1 MKSHHGGKTY
11 RRTCSTTLTT
21 RHRALGAG
29 TAIGAFLAFG
39 MTPLTAVPTAHADAF
54 DVGDLIGDLLGGTG
68 DATVGA
74 DDAGDAA
81 LDNTLQSSVHTLD
94 TALTANV
101 ANTPVEAAGAG
112 IPTTGFLAPLAQEFQ
127 QFIYTPLHTGI
138 EDWIH
143 SDLGEQVDGFINQIT
158 GQFLI
163 GDGANGTAAHPD
175 GGAGGLLFGDGG
187 NGYDESGNANVPG
200 GAGGAASWFGNG
212 GAGGDGGAGAAGGV
226 GGNGG
231 SLFGIGGDG
240 GAGGAGG
247 NGGDGGNGGYLFGIG
262 GDGGAAGDGDT
273 TGGLPALGGA
283 GGNAGALGSHGTVG
297 EHGTLAS
304 GPPTAPPTP
313 LSPTGTWL
321 TNSHGQAV
329 ILHGLNEVYK
339 VTPYEP
345 SAGGFG
351 ADDAAFLA
359 ANGFNVV
366 RLGVIWEGVEPE
378 AGVFNDAYLASI
390 AQTAQTLQDQGIYV
404 VLDMHQDGYSS
415 VFGGEGAPEWAVQDG
430 GLPNLKQLGFPLS
443 EFLNPA
449 LSHAFGAFW
458 SNAAGPNGVGLEN
471 SYAQMW
477 EHVANYFKD
486 DPGVVG
492 YEIMNEPYA
501 LGSQLPQNVFG
512 SGFGTE
518 VLTPFYNQVDS
529 AIRAVDPNTTVF
541 FEPNADTNLGT
552 PIGLGTVN
560 DPNTVLSF
568 HAYCYV
574 QLGPLGCFPDVN
586 EAVNNADAYAKA
598 HDIPAFMTEFGATS
612 NSALIAGSMQ
622 PADQQLL
629 SWTEWAYTG
638 QGDITTQASPNDEAL
653 VYNPEEPPTGDNVN
667 TANLETLAKPYPQV
681 VSGTPGS
688 WSFENGTFQFSYF
701 TDRVDGDGSFPAGS
715 QTTISTPQIEF
726 PNGYTVSVDG
736 GHVVSA
742 ANASDLVIASNGS
755 ANTITV
761 TVSPTAATG

>member
-1 MKSHHGGKTY
+1 MDSHHGDKA
-11 RRTCSTTLTT
+11 RRRNRDGELNPRRRSV
-21 RHRALGAG
+21 GAG
-29 TAIGAFLAFG
+29 TAIGALLVFGVTLLA
-39 MTPLTAVPTAHADAF
+39 TPPSAHADDF
-54 DVGDLIGDLLGGTG
+54 GFVELIGDLFGAG
-68 DATVGA
+68 VGA
-74 DDAGDAA
+74 GDAGDAA
-81 LDNTLQSSVHTLD
+81 GGATLDNTLQSSIHAVE
-94 TALTANV
+94 TAFTANV
-101 ANTPVEAAGAG
+101 VDTPVEPAGAG
-112 IPTTGFLAPLAQEFQ
+112 DSTTGSLEQLAQGFQ
-127 QFIYTPLHTGI
+127 QFIYTPLHTAI
-138 EDWIH
+138 ENWIG
-143 SDLGEQVDGFINQIT
+143 SDLGEQVDGVINQIFGT
-158 GQFLI
+158 SII
-163 GDGANGTAAHPD
+163 GDGADGTAAHPD

-187 NGYDESGNANVPG
+187 NGYDESGNAGVTG
-200 GAGGAASWFGNG
+200 GAGGPASWFGDG
-212 GAGGDGGAGAAGGV
+212 GDGGDGGAGAAGGA
-226 GGNGG
+226 GGTGG

-240 GAGGAGG
+240 GAGGSGG

-262 GDGGAAGDGDT
+262 GAGGAAGDGDSAS
-273 TGGLPALGGA
+273 GLPALVGG
-283 GGNAGALGSHGTVG
+283 GGLAGALGSHGAVG
-297 EHGTLAS
+297 EHGTPAS
-304 GPPTAPPTP
+304 GPPTAAPAT

-321 TNSHGQAV
+321 TNSDGQAV
-329 ILHGLNEVYK
+329 LLHGLNEVYK
-339 VTPYEP
+339 IAPYEP
-345 SAGGFG
+345 SASGFG

-359 ANGFNVV
+359 ASGFNAV
-366 RLGVIWEGVEPE
+366 RLGIIWEAVEPE
-378 AGVFNDAYLASI
+378 PGVFNDGYLASI
-390 AQTAQTLQDQGIYV
+390 AQTVQILQDHGIYV

-458 SNAAGPNGVGLEN
+458 SNAAGPNGIGLEN

-486 DPGVVG
+486 DPDVVG

-501 LGSQLPQNVFG
+501 LGSQLPQTLFG
-512 SGFGTE
+512 SGFGSE

-574 QLGPLGCFPDVN
+574 QLGPLGCFPDVDK
-586 EAVNNADAYAKA
+586 AVNNADAYATT
-598 HDIPAFMTEFGATS
+598 HDIPAFMTEFGAAS

-629 SWTEWAYTG
+629 SWTEWVYTG

-653 VYNPEEPPTGDNVN
+653 VYKPALPPTGDNVN
-667 TANLETLAKPYPQV
+667 TGNLETLAQPYPQV

-688 WSFENGTFQFSYF
+688 WSFDNGVFQFSYSAEK
-701 TDRVDGDGSFPAGS
+701 VDSTGDFGPGST
-715 QTTISTPQIEF
+715 TTISVPAVEF
-726 PNGYTVSVDG
+726 PNGYQVSVTG
-736 GHVVSA
+736 GGVVSA
-742 ANASDLVIASNGS
+742 ANAPELVIASNGS
-755 ANTITV
+755 VNTITV
-761 TVSPTAATG
+761 TVSPTAAAG